1 MHIGDKVYVYLFDLV
16 KSINQLE
23 KLRED
28 RFGTI
33 KDISILKRADNSYN
47 DVIVYKIELN
57 NGTTITY
64 KTDNVNTNIIDME
77 SLLLTINEAVMDE
90 SKKEYFIAQ
99 VQTFI
104 CKNS

>member
-1 MHIGDKVYVYLFDLV
+1 MHIGDKVYVYLFDLA

-33 KDISILKRADNSYN
+33 KDISTLKRTDNPYS
-47 DVIVYKIELN
+47 DVMVYKIELN

-64 KTDNVNTNIIDME
+64 KTDNVNTNIIDIE
-77 SLLLTINEAVMDE
+77 SLLSLINEAVMDE